1 MERSIL
7 LASVR
12 GLVVISAITGLILA
26 AYLIF
31 PLVYPFLFGLLLAL
45 IMNPVVNWL
54 EEKGRFP
61 RWLAVLSTI
70 ILLLALLAALITLV
84 IVEIVSE
91 LNRLQEHLP
100 YLFADYMAQVEF
112 FILNQ
117 LFPIYDRIISLYGTL
132 DGEVQRNI
140 EHQVENFSTQMAE
153 SLTEAG
159 RGLINGILSF
169 LRSIPMI
176 ATAFIISLLAFF
188 FLSKDWPKWQ
198 AFFLR
203 VIPER
208 VQVSSRS
215 VIQDLKSAFIGFI
228 RAQLTLMSITF
239 LIVLIGFWI
248 LRVEYALT
256 IALFIGLVDLIP
268 YLGPGLI
275 FIPWIIY
282 LFISGNYFL
291 VIGLS
296 VLYAIVVIQRQ
307 MIEPKILGD
316 NVGLDPLVTLF
327 SLFVGFKL
335 FGMIGLIIGPVS
347 MVFLGALH
355 RAGVFRDLW
364 QFVKG
369 TA

>member
-1 MERSIL
+1 MERSLL
-7 LASVR
+7 LASAR
-12 GLVVISAITGLILA
+12 GLFVIIAIMTLIVA
-26 AYLIF
+26 IYLIF
-31 PLVYPFLFGLLLAL
+31 PLIYPFLFGLLLAL
-45 IMNPVVNWL
+45 VMNPVVNWL
-54 EEKGRFP
+54 EKKARFP

-70 ILLLALLAALITLV
+70 LLLLAVLAALITLV
-84 IVEIVSE
+84 VVEIVSE

-100 YLFADYMAQVEF
+100 YLFEDYMAQVEF

-117 LFPIYDRIISLYGTL
+117 LFPVYDRIISLYGTL
-132 DGEVQRNI
+132 DEEVQRNI
-140 EHQVENFSTQMAE
+140 EHQVENFSSQMA
-153 SLTEAG
+153 SALTEAG

-198 AFFLR
+198 AFFTR
-203 VIPER
+203 IVPER
-208 VQVSSRS
+208 VQISSRS
-215 VIQDLKSAFIGFI
+215 VIQDLKSALVGFV

-275 FIPWIIY
+275 FVPWIIY

-296 VLYAIVVIQRQ
+296 VLYGIVIIQRQ

-347 MVFLGALH
+347 MVILGALH
-355 RAGVFRDLW
+355 RAGIFRDLW
-364 QFVKG
+364 HYVKG